1 MIDTMGFIIP
11 IPYKTYHYLT
21 SKSIMTQRIDC
32 SDGLVEFEYFN
43 FDTLYSWNYRVKWK
57 LSDKKFCYDPGLK
70 KTFLEKGFP
79 HLRIEF
85 SAPKIMLG
93 NNIQTITKE
102 YADVAV
108 HTVWK
113 QFEKTFKVKLPS
125 PEYWFLNRLDVCS
138 NFILSS
144 PEMVKELI
152 NYFQMLTYSRKDKET
167 YGDTSVYFPSR
178 HATLKIYHKG
188 PEFKKHD
195 IKRFVDQ
202 FEGRRLLNIAN
213 NIIRVEGE
221 LKNRLRY
228 ITAEY
233 LTSCK
238 PKRRLKEKIWNGYL
252 LYYTTMDLLDCKE
265 ELERMLNIFLI
276 TKENKI
282 MKSKEVL
289 DKLRQNFTLEQADVF
304 FGVYSIILTQGLKAA
319 RKSYTKNKMTRALQA
334 YRSLG
339 ISFINSDASVIDAGL
354 NIPHDFS
361 FEMSGKNKYY
371 QLPLAA

>member
-1 MIDTMGFIIP
+1 MGFIIP
-11 IPYKTYHYLT
+11 ISYKTYHYLT

-32 SDGLVEFEYFN
+32 ADGSVEFEYFN
-43 FDTLYSWNYRVKWK
+43 FNTSYSWNYRVKWK
-57 LSDKKFCYDPGLK
+57 LSDEKFVYDPGLK
-70 KTFLEKGFP
+70 KTMLESGFP

-93 NNIQTITKE
+93 NNIQTITKSH
-102 YADVAV
+102 ADIAV
-108 HTVWK
+108 HTVRI
-113 QFEKTFKVKLPS
+113 QFEKTFNIKLPS
-125 PEYWFLNRLDVCS
+125 PENWFMYRLDVCS
-138 NFILSS
+138 NFILPS
-144 PEMVKELI
+144 EKMVKELI
-152 NYFQMLTYSRKDKET
+152 NYFQMLTYSRKDKQIYENECI
-167 YGDTSVYFPSR
+167 YFPSR

-213 NIIRVEGE
+213 TIIRVEGE
-221 LKNRLRY
+221 LKGRLHY

-238 PKRRLKEKIWNGYL
+238 PKRRLQEKVWNGYL

-265 ELERMLNIFLI
+265 ELDRMINIFLI

-282 MKSKEVL
+282 MKAKNVH

-304 FGVYSIILTQGLKAA
+304 MGIYSVILTQGLKNA
-319 RKSYTKNKMTRALQA
+319 RKIYTDNKMARALRA

-361 FEMSGKNKYY
+361 FEMSEKNKYY

>member
-1 MIDTMGFIIP
+1 MGFIIP
-11 IPYKTYHYLT
+11 ISYDVYHYLT

-32 SDGLVEFEYFN
+32 ADASIEFEYFN
-43 FDTLYSWNYRVKWK
+43 FDTSYSWNYRIKWK
-57 LSDKKFCYDPGLK
+57 LSDEKFVHDPGLK

-93 NNIQTITKE
+93 NNIQTITKSH
-102 YADVAV
+102 ADIAV
-108 HTVWK
+108 HTVRI

-125 PEYWFLNRLDVCS
+125 PEHWFLNRLDVCS
-138 NFILSS
+138 NFILPS
-144 PEMVKELI
+144 EKMVKELI

-167 YGDTSVYFPSR
+167 YGDTSIYFPSR

-228 ITAEY
+228 IVNEY
-233 LTSCK
+233 LKICK
-238 PKRRLKEKIWNGYL
+238 PMRRLKERIWNGYL
-252 LYYTTMDLLDCKE
+252 NYYTTMELLDCKE
-265 ELERMLNIFLI
+265 ELERMINIFLI
-276 TKENKI
+276 TKENKV
-282 MKSKEVL
+282 MKAKDVY
-289 DKLRQNFTLEQADVF
+289 DKLRQNFTSEQADVF
-304 FGVYSIILTQGLKAA
+304 MGMYSVILTQGLKNA
-319 RKSYTKNKMTRALQA
+319 RKIYTQNKMGRALKA
-334 YRSLG
+334 FRFLG

-361 FEMSGKNKYY
+361 FEMSEINKYY

>member
-11 IPYKTYHYLT
+11 IPYETYFILI

-43 FDTLYSWNYRVKWK
+43 FDTSYSWNYRVKWK
-57 LSDKKFCYDPGLK
+57 LDDKKFCHDPGLK
-70 KTFLEKGFP
+70 KTFLESGFP

-93 NNIQTITKE
+93 NNIQTITE
-102 YADVAV
+102 SHADVAV

-113 QFEKTFKVKLPS
+113 QFEKTFSVSIPS
-125 PEYWFLNRLDVCS
+125 PEKWFLNRLDVCS
-138 NFILSS
+138 NFIL
-144 PEMVKELI
+144 PDEKHVKELI

-167 YGDTSVYFPSR
+167 YGDTSIYFPSR
-178 HATLKIYHKG
+178 HATLKIYRKG

-202 FEGRRLLNIAN
+202 FEGRRLLNIAKN
-213 NIIRVEGE
+213 VIRVEGE

-228 ITAEY
+228 ITMEY
-233 LTSCK
+233 LKICK
-238 PKRRLKEKIWNGYL
+238 PMRRLKEKIWNGYL
-252 LYYTTMDLLDCKE
+252 SYYTTMELLNCKE
-265 ELERMLNIFLI
+265 ELERMINIFLI

-282 MKSKEVL
+282 MKAKDVH

-304 FGVYSIILTQGLKAA
+304 MGIYSVILTQGLKNA
-319 RKSYTKNKMTRALQA
+319 RKIYTMNKMGRALRA
-334 YRSLG
+334 FRSLG

-354 NIPHDFS
+354 NIPYDFS
-361 FEMSGKNKYY
+361 FEMSEANKYY